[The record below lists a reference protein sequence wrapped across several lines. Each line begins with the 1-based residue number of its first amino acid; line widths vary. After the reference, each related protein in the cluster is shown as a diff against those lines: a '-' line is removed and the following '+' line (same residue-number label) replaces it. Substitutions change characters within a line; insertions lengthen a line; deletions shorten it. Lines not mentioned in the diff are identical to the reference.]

1 MVERSFK
8 HGLSDFKSSSSLSV
22 PIAQQFTTKAKGMA
36 SKALTSILS
45 SSDLFWEKVKK
56 KKKTKEKDKREGM
69 KKTKKILILWGPVL
83 EKKKKKKKNP
93 NTCQD
98 SWIEGKGNPAGR
110 GPSKRRPNSANE

>member
-45 SSDLFWEKVKK
+45 SSELFWEKV
-56 KKKTKEKDKREGM
+56 
-69 KKTKKILILWGPVL
+69 
-83 EKKKKKKKNP
+83 KKKKNP